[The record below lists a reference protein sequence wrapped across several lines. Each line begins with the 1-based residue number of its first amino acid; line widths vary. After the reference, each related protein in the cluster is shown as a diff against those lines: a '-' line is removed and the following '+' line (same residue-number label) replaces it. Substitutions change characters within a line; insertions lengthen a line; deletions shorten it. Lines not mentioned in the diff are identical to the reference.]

1 MGYVAGKAPSL
12 YSGYDSSN
20 LGGSSVILTKVFMV
34 FLSSS
39 VGMRLDYLDYLE
51 LASTASIQLITN
63 LSFINHTT
71 ILCYTF

>member
-1 MGYVAGKAPSL
+1 MGYVPGKAPSL

-39 VGMRLDYLDYLE
+39 VGMSVDYLDYID
-51 LASTASIQLITN
+51 LASTASLQLITN
-63 LSFINHTT
+63 
-71 ILCYTF
+71 